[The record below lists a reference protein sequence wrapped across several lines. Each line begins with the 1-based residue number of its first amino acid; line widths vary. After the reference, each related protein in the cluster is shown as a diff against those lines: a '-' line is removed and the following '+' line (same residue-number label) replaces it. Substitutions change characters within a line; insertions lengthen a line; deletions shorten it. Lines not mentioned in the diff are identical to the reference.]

1 MSMLREVTATR
12 VAAFGRFGRLRSVI
26 DQLGLLPVLL
36 IVLLVFFS
44 IASPNFFTRAN
55 LSTILTQALFLII
68 VSVAQTLVLLTG
80 GFDLS
85 MGSSIALVSIIV
97 GLQLLDHA
105 DSPTTGLL
113 VATLV
118 AIAVATGIGA
128 LNGLFVSLFRVPPF
142 IVTLAMMT
150 AVSGLALHVS
160 RGVPIFGLPGYFSS
174 TLYTGKIFG
183 VPVPWVVT
191 ALVLLIMYVVL
202 HWTRFGRYWYAIGSN
217 AEAARLSGIAVRFY
231 LFLAYT
237 IAGVLVGITGLLLT
251 ARVGSGEPTL
261 GASFPLES
269 IAAAVLG
276 GVSIRGGE
284 GNLFGAA
291 LGAVFL
297 VMLRNGMNIIGVSSY
312 TQMIITG
319 GLLVLAVIIDNWVHR
334 ER

>member
-1 MSMLREVTATR
+1 MSTPRELTTR
-12 VAAFGRFGRLRSVI
+12 RFAAVGRLPFLRGML

-36 IVLLVFFS
+36 IALLIFFS
-44 IASPNFFTRAN
+44 VASPNFFTRAN

-85 MGSSIALVSIIV
+85 MGSSIALVSIVV
-97 GLQLLDHA
+97 GLQLLDHPNT
-105 DSPTTGLL
+105 PTTGLAL
-113 VATLV
+113 ATLV
-118 AIAVATGIGA
+118 AIAVATGIGG

-160 RGVPIFGLPGYFSS
+160 RGVPIFGLPNYFSS
-174 TLYTGKIFG
+174 TLYTGKLLGI
-183 VPVPWVVT
+183 PVPWLVT
-191 ALVLLIMYVVL
+191 ILVLLAMYVVL

-297 VMLRNGMNIIGVSSY
+297 VMLRNGMDIMGISTY

>member
-1 MSMLREVTATR
+1 MSTPREVTT
-12 VAAFGRFGRLRSVI
+12 GRFASSGRSVRVRGLI
-26 DQLGLLPVLL
+26 EQLGLLPVLL
-36 IVLLVFFS
+36 VLLLLFFS

-85 MGSSIALVSIIV
+85 MGSSIALVSIVV
-97 GLQLLDHA
+97 GLQLLDHPDTPA
-105 DSPTTGLL
+105 TGLL
-113 VATLV
+113 IATLV

-128 LNGLFVSLFRVPPF
+128 LNGLFVALFRVPPF

-150 AVSGLALHVS
+150 AVSGLALKVS
-160 RGVPIFGLPGYFSS
+160 GGVPVFGLPAYFSNA
-174 TLYTGKIFG
+174 LYIGKVVGI
-183 VPVPWVVT
+183 PVPWLVT
-191 ALVLLIMYVVL
+191 ILVLAAMYLLL

-217 AEAARLSGIAVRFY
+217 AEAARLSGISVRFY

-261 GASFPLES
+261 GANFPLES

-291 LGAVFL
+291 LGAIFL
-297 VMLRNGMNIIGVSSY
+297 VMLRNGMDIMGISTY
-312 TQMIITG
+312 TQMMITG
-319 GLLVLAVIIDNWVHR
+319 GLLVLAVIIDNWIHR

>member
-1 MSMLREVTATR
+1 MSTPRELAT
-12 VAAFGRFGRLRSVI
+12 GRLDGQALGGLARGLV
-26 DQLGLLPVLL
+26 DRVGLLPVLML
-36 IVLLVFFS
+36 ALVVFFS
-44 IASPNFFTRAN
+44 LASENFLTRGN
-55 LSTILTQALFLII
+55 ISTILTQALFLII

-85 MGSSIALVSIIV
+85 MGSAIALVSIVV
-97 GLQLLDHA
+97 GLQLLDHPDA
-105 DSPTTGLL
+105 PLTGLAIAGL
-113 VATLV
+113 AG
-118 AIAVATGIGA
+118 IAVATGIGMV
-128 LNGLFVSLFRVPPF
+128 NGFFVSLFRVPPF

-150 AVSGLALHVS
+150 AISGLALKVS
-160 RGVPIFGLPGYFSS
+160 RGVPVFGLPSYFSS
-174 TLYTGKIFG
+174 TLYTGRVLGI
-183 VPVPWVVT
+183 PVPWLAT
-191 ALVLLIMYVVL
+191 LLILVVMYLLL

-217 AEAARLSGIAVRFY
+217 PEAARLSGISVRLY
-231 LFLAYT
+231 LFLAYS
-237 IAGVLVGITGLLLT
+237 IAGILVGITGLLLT

-291 LGAVFL
+291 LGAIFL
-297 VMLRNGMNIIGVSSY
+297 VMLRNGMDIMGISTY
-312 TQMIITG
+312 TQLMITG

>member
-1 MSMLREVTATR
+1 VSTPREVATGR
-12 VAAFGRFGRLRSVI
+12 YVALGRLRWLRGVI

-36 IVLLVFFS
+36 IGLLLFFS
-44 IASPNFFTRAN
+44 IASPNFFTRTN

-85 MGSSIALVSIIV
+85 IGSSIALVSIVV
-97 GLQLLDHA
+97 GLQLLDHPDA
-105 DSPTTGLL
+105 PLTGLVIAT
-113 VATLV
+113 VA

-128 LNGLFVSLFRVPPF
+128 LNGLFVSVFRVPPF

-150 AVSGLALHVS
+150 AVSGLALKVS
-160 RGVPIFGLPGYFSS
+160 RGVPVFGLPGYFSS
-174 TLYTGKIFG
+174 TLYTGKVLGI
-183 VPVPWVVT
+183 PVPWLVT
-191 ALVLLIMYVVL
+191 VLVLLVMYVLL

-231 LFLAYT
+231 LFLAYA
-237 IAGVLVGITGLLLT
+237 IAGVLVGVTGLLLT

-284 GNLFGAA
+284 GNIFGAA
-291 LGAVFL
+291 LGAIFL
-297 VMLRNGMNIIGVSSY
+297 VMLRNGMDIMGISTY

-319 GLLVLAVIIDNWVHR
+319 GLLVAAVIIDNWVHR

>member
-1 MSMLREVTATR
+1 MSTPREIATGRYSANGRIALLR
-12 VAAFGRFGRLRSVI
+12 GVI
-26 DQLGLLPVLL
+26 DQLGLLPFLL
-36 IVLLVFFS
+36 IALLVFFS
-44 IASPNFFTRAN
+44 IASPNFFTRTN

-68 VSVAQTLVLLTG
+68 VSVAQTLVLITG

-85 MGSSIALVSIIV
+85 MGSSIALVSIVV
-97 GLQLLDHA
+97 GLQLLNY
-105 DSPTTGLL
+105 PENPFTGLV
-113 VATLV
+113 VAAL
-118 AIAVATGIGA
+118 AGIAVATGIGA
-128 LNGLFVSLFRVPPF
+128 LNGFFVSLFRVPPF

-160 RGVPIFGLPGYFSS
+160 RGVPIFGLPSYFAN
-174 TLYTGKIFG
+174 TLYTGRVLGI
-183 VPVPWVVT
+183 PVPWLVT
-191 ALVLLIMYVVL
+191 ALVLALMYLLL

-237 IAGVLVGITGLLLT
+237 IAGVLVGVTGLLLT

-291 LGAVFL
+291 LGAIFL
-297 VMLRNGMNIIGVSSY
+297 VMLRNGMNIMGISTY

-319 GLLVLAVIIDNWVHR
+319 ALLVLAVIIDNWIHR

>member
-1 MSMLREVTATR
+1 MSTPREVATRRYQPSGR
-12 VAAFGRFGRLRSVI
+12 VAAVRGVI
-26 DQLGLLPVLL
+26 DQLGLLPFLL
-36 IVLLVFFS
+36 IALLIFFS

-68 VSVAQTLVLLTG
+68 VSVAQTLVLITG

-85 MGSSIALVSIIV
+85 MGSAIALVSIVV
-97 GLQLLDHA
+97 GLRLLDHPDDPA
-105 DSPTTGLL
+105 TGLL
-113 VATLV
+113 LAAL
-118 AIAVATGIGA
+118 AALAVATGIGA
-128 LNGLFVSLFRVPPF
+128 LNGLFVALFRVPPF

-160 RGVPIFGLPGYFSS
+160 RGVPIFGLPSYFAN
-174 TLYTGKIFG
+174 TLYTGRIIG
-183 VPVPWVVT
+183 IPVPWLATV
-191 ALVLLIMYVVL
+191 LVLAIMYVVL

-237 IAGVLVGITGLLLT
+237 LAGMLVGVTGLLLT

-297 VMLRNGMNIIGVSSY
+297 VMLRNGMDIMGISTY

-319 GLLVLAVIIDNWVHR
+319 ALLVLAVIIDNWIHR

>member
-1 MSMLREVTATR
+1 
-12 VAAFGRFGRLRSVI
+12 
-26 DQLGLLPVLL
+26 
-36 IVLLVFFS
+36 
-44 IASPNFFTRAN
+44 
-55 LSTILTQALFLII
+55 
-68 VSVAQTLVLLTG
+68 
-80 GFDLS
+80 
-85 MGSSIALVSIIV
+85 
-97 GLQLLDHA
+97 
-105 DSPTTGLL
+105 
-113 VATLV
+113 
-118 AIAVATGIGA
+118 
-128 LNGLFVSLFRVPPF
+128 FVSLFRVPPF

-174 TLYTGKIFG
+174 TLYTGRLLGI
-183 VPVPWVVT
+183 PVPWLVT
-191 ALVLLIMYVVL
+191 ALVLVIMYVVL

-217 AEAARLSGIAVRFY
+217 AEAARLSGIAVRLY

-237 IAGVLVGITGLLLT
+237 IAGVLVGVTGLLLT

-297 VMLRNGMNIIGVSSY
+297 VMLRNGMNILGVSSY

-319 GLLVLAVIIDNWVHR
+319 ALLVFAVIIDNWVHR

>member
-1 MSMLREVTATR
+1 MSTPREVTT
-12 VAAFGRFGRLRSVI
+12 GRFAPAGRLVRIRGVVE
-26 DQLGLLPVLL
+26 QLGLLPVLL
-36 IVLLVFFS
+36 ILLLLFFS

-85 MGSSIALVSIIV
+85 MGSSIALVSIVV
-97 GLQLLDHA
+97 GLQLLDHPDA
-105 DSPTTGLL
+105 PATGLL
-113 VATLV
+113 IATVV

-150 AVSGLALHVS
+150 AVSGLALKIS
-160 RGVPIFGLPGYFSS
+160 GGVPVFGLPGYFSN
-174 TLYTGKIFG
+174 TLYVGKVLGI
-183 VPVPWVVT
+183 PVPWLVT
-191 ALVLLIMYVVL
+191 ILVLAIMYLVL

-217 AEAARLSGIAVRFY
+217 AEAARLSGISVRLY

-261 GASFPLES
+261 GANFPLES

-291 LGAVFL
+291 LGAIFL
-297 VMLRNGMNIIGVSSY
+297 VMLRNSMDIMGVSTY

>member
-1 MSMLREVTATR
+1 VSTPREVTT
-12 VAAFGRFGRLRSVI
+12 GRFAPAGRLVRIRGVVE
-26 DQLGLLPVLL
+26 QLGLLPVLL
-36 IVLLVFFS
+36 ILLLLFFS

-85 MGSSIALVSIIV
+85 MGSSIALVSIVV
-97 GLQLLDHA
+97 GLQLLDHPDA
-105 DSPTTGLL
+105 PATGLL
-113 VATLV
+113 IATVV

-150 AVSGLALHVS
+150 AVSGLALKIS
-160 RGVPIFGLPGYFSS
+160 GGVPVFGLSGYFSN
-174 TLYTGKIFG
+174 TLYVGKVLGI
-183 VPVPWVVT
+183 PVPWLVT
-191 ALVLLIMYVVL
+191 ILVLAIMYLVL

-217 AEAARLSGIAVRFY
+217 AEAARLSGISVRFY

-261 GASFPLES
+261 GANFPLES

-291 LGAVFL
+291 LGAIFL
-297 VMLRNGMNIIGVSSY
+297 VMLRNGMDIMGISTY
-312 TQMIITG
+312 TQMMITG
-319 GLLVLAVIIDNWVHR
+319 GLLVLAVIIDNWIHR

>member
-1 MSMLREVTATR
+1 MSTPREVTT
-12 VAAFGRFGRLRSVI
+12 GRFAPAGRLVRIRGVVE
-26 DQLGLLPVLL
+26 QLGLLPVLL
-36 IVLLVFFS
+36 ILLLLFFS

-85 MGSSIALVSIIV
+85 MGSSIALVSIVV
-97 GLQLLDHA
+97 GLQLLDHPDA
-105 DSPTTGLL
+105 PATGLL
-113 VATLV
+113 IATVV

-150 AVSGLALHVS
+150 AVSGLALKIS
-160 RGVPIFGLPGYFSS
+160 GGVPVFGLSGYFSN
-174 TLYTGKIFG
+174 TLYVGKVLGI
-183 VPVPWVVT
+183 PVPWLVT
-191 ALVLLIMYVVL
+191 ILVLAIMYLVL

-217 AEAARLSGIAVRFY
+217 AEAARLSGISVRFY

-261 GASFPLES
+261 GANFPLES

-291 LGAVFL
+291 LGAIFL
-297 VMLRNGMNIIGVSSY
+297 VMLRNGMDIMGISTY
-312 TQMIITG
+312 TQMMITG
-319 GLLVLAVIIDNWVHR
+319 GLLVLAVIIDNWIHR

>member
-1 MSMLREVTATR
+1 MSTPREVATKR
-12 VAAFGRFGRLRSVI
+12 FAPAGRFHWVRSTI
-26 DQLGLLPVLL
+26 EQLGLLPVLL
-36 IVLLVFFS
+36 VLLLIFFS
-44 IASPNFFTRAN
+44 IASPNFFTRGN

-85 MGSSIALVSIIV
+85 MGSSIALVSIV
-97 GLQLLDHA
+97 AGLQLLDHPDA
-105 DSPTTGLL
+105 PATGLL
-113 VATLV
+113 IAMVA

-128 LNGLFVSLFRVPPF
+128 INGLFVAIFRVPPF

-150 AVSGLALHVS
+150 AISGLALKVS
-160 RGVPIFGLPGYFSS
+160 RGVPVFGLPGYFSN
-174 TLYTGKIFG
+174 TLYTGKVIG
-183 VPVPWVVT
+183 LPVPWLVT
-191 ALVLLIMYVVL
+191 ILVLVVMYLVL

-217 AEAARLSGIAVRFY
+217 AEAARLSGITVRFY

-291 LGAVFL
+291 IGAIFL
-297 VMLRNGMNIIGVSSY
+297 VMLRNGMDIMGISTY

-319 GLLVLAVIIDNWVHR
+319 GLLVIAVIIDNWVHR

>member
-1 MSMLREVTATR
+1 VASLR
-12 VAAFGRFGRLRSVI
+12 GVI
-26 DQLGLLPVLL
+26 DQLGLLPFLL
-36 IVLLVFFS
+36 IALLVFFS
-44 IASPNFFTRAN
+44 IASPNFFTRVN

-68 VSVAQTLVLLTG
+68 VSVAQTLVLITG

-85 MGSSIALVSIIV
+85 IGSSIALVSIVV
-97 GLQLLDHA
+97 GLQLLDHPNA
-105 DSPTTGLL
+105 PGLGLL
-113 VATLV
+113 VATLT

-160 RGVPIFGLPGYFSS
+160 RGVPIFGLPSYFAS
-174 TLYTGKIFG
+174 TLYTGRLFG
-183 VPVPWVVT
+183 IPVPWLVMV
-191 ALVLLIMYVVL
+191 LVLAIMYVVL

-237 IAGVLVGITGLLLT
+237 IAGVLVGVTGLLLT

-297 VMLRNGMNIIGVSSY
+297 VMLRNGMDIMGVSTY
-312 TQMIITG
+312 TQLIVTG
-319 GLLVLAVIIDNWVHR
+319 ALLVLAVIIDNWIHR

>member
-1 MSMLREVTATR
+1 MSTSREIATR
-12 VAAFGRFGRLRSVI
+12 RPEGQVIGGLVQRLI
-26 DQLGLLPVLL
+26 DRVGLLPALMLALV
-36 IVLLVFFS
+36 VFFS
-44 IASPNFFTRAN
+44 LASENFLTRGN
-55 LSTILTQALFLII
+55 ISTILTQALFLII

-85 MGSSIALVSIIV
+85 MGSAIALVSIVV
-97 GLQLLDHA
+97 GLQLLDYPDA
-105 DSPTTGLL
+105 PVTGLL
-113 VATLV
+113 IAAL
-118 AIAVATGIGA
+118 AGIAVATGIGTI
-128 LNGLFVSLFRVPPF
+128 NGFFVSLFRVPPF

-150 AVSGLALHVS
+150 AVAGLALQVS
-160 RGVPIFGLPGYFSS
+160 RGVPVFGLPPYFSS
-174 TLYTGKIFG
+174 NLYTGRMFG
-183 VPVPWVVT
+183 IPVPWLVT
-191 ALVLLIMYVVL
+191 VLILGVMYLLL

-217 AEAARLSGIAVRFY
+217 PEAARLSGISVRLY

-237 IAGVLVGITGLLLT
+237 ISGILVGITGVLLT

-291 LGAVFL
+291 LGAIFL
-297 VMLRNGMNIIGVSSY
+297 VMLRNGMDIMGISTY
-312 TQMIITG
+312 TQLMITG

>member
-1 MSMLREVTATR
+1 MSTPRELTT
-12 VAAFGRFGRLRSVI
+12 GRFAFPGRLQALRGLV
-26 DQLGLLPVLL
+26 DQLGLLPFLL
-36 IVLLVFFS
+36 IGLLIFFS
-44 IASPNFFTRAN
+44 FASPNFFTRTN
-55 LSTILTQALFLII
+55 LSTILTQALFLIL
-68 VSVAQTLVLLTG
+68 VSPAQTLVLLTG

-85 MGSSIALVSIIV
+85 MGSSIALVSTVV
-97 GLQLLDHA
+97 GLQLLNHPEA
-105 DSPTTGLL
+105 PLQGLL
-113 VATLV
+113 
-118 AIAVATGIGA
+118 IAALAAVGVATGIGA

-150 AVSGLALHVS
+150 AVSGLALKVS
-160 RGVPIFGLPGYFSS
+160 RGVPVFGLPSYFAN
-174 TLYTGKIFG
+174 TLYTGRILG
-183 VPVPWVVT
+183 IPVPWLVT
-191 ALVLLIMYVVL
+191 LLVLLIMYIVL

-217 AEAARLSGIAVRFY
+217 AEAARLSGLAVRFY

-284 GNLFGAA
+284 GNLFGAT
-291 LGAVFL
+291 LGAIFL
-297 VMLRNGMNIIGVSSY
+297 VMLRNGMDIMGISTY

-319 GLLVLAVIIDNWVHR
+319 GLLVLAVMIDNWIHR